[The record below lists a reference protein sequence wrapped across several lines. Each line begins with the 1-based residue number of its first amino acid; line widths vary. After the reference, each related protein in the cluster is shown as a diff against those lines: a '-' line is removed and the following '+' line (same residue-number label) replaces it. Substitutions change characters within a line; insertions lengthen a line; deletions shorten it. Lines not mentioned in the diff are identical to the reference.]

1 MIKFVNGKYIEY
13 NLTPSELLEQEELS
27 QRAAAEEKHR
37 PLTNYEVNVLFIK
50 SQINTLAVDDQ
61 LSLRMKSYY
70 PNFSEIIGQTVKK
83 GFKFNYNNKLY
94 KTLQPETFMVDH
106 YKPDVG
112 TESLYEEIC
121 EEYDGTKYD
130 PIPYSGNMALE
141 NGKYYTQNNKLYLCT
156 RDTINPVY
164 NNLNEL
170 INLYVEEK

>member
-1 MIKFVNGKYIEY
+1 MKVYENNKSRDMTSAEI
-13 NLTPSELLEQEELS
+13 
-27 QRAAAEEKHR
+27 AAMQDVVAKAESEEKHR
-37 PLTNYEVNVLFIK
+37 PLTAAEVSTLFIK
-50 SQINTLAVDDQ
+50 SQINTLTVDDQ

-130 PIPYSGNMALE
+130 PIPYNGNMALE

-164 NNLNEL
+164 NNLDEL